1 LPDKIHT
8 DPAHPRFFGRRR
20 GKKLRTTA
28 QGLIETLLPKLSIA
42 LPPEGQGL
50 DPATLFDHAKS
61 EYWLEVG
68 FGGGEHAAWQA
79 AHNPEVGLIGA
90 EVFLNGIASLLGHI
104 EEGRIDNIRIYPE
117 DVRQLLPRLPKASLS
132 RVFVLF
138 PDPWPKS
145 RHVDRRFVHDDN
157 LDVIAP
163 LLRPGGILRVA
174 SDDATYKAWAQEVMA
189 SRQDFENITED
200 PGKKPEDWPAT
211 RYEAKAL
218 KAGRVPIFLS
228 YRRIADPASS

>member
-1 LPDKIHT
+1 AAKLKI
-8 DPAHPRFFGRRR
+8 P
-20 GKKLRTTA
+20 
-28 QGLIETLLPKLSIA
+28 
-42 LPPEGQGL
+42 LPPEGQRL
-50 DPATLFDHAKS
+50 DPASLFDSPKR

-79 AHNPEVGLIGA
+79 ANNPDVGLIAA
-90 EVFLNGIASLLGHI
+90 EVFVNGIASLLGHI
-104 EEGRIDNIRIYPE
+104 EEGGLENIRIYAE
-117 DVRQLLPRLPKASLS
+117 DVRQLMPRLPQAILS

-145 RHVDRRFVHDDN
+145 RHVDRRFVHDNN

-163 LLRPGGILRVA
+163 LMREGGILRVA
-174 SDDATYKAWAQEVMA
+174 SDDETYKAWAQEVMA
-189 SRQDFENITED
+189 GRKDFVSITED
-200 PGKKPEDWPAT
+200 PSIKPEDWPAT

-228 YRRIADPASS
+228 YKRI

>member
-1 LPDKIHT
+1 LPEQIHT
-8 DPAHPRFFGRRR
+8 DQAHPRFFGRRR

-28 QGLIETLLPKLSIA
+28 QGLVETLLPKLKIP

-50 DPATLFDHAKS
+50 DPATLFDGLKR

-79 AHNPEVGLIGA
+79 SHNPDIGLIAA

-104 EEGRIDNIRIYPE
+104 DDGEIKNIRIYAE
-117 DVRQLLPRLPKASLS
+117 DVRQLLPRLPQGILS

-145 RHVDRRFVHDDN
+145 RHADRRFIHDNN

-163 LLRPGGILRVA
+163 LMRPGAILRVA
-174 SDDATYKAWAQEVMA
+174 SDDETYKAWAQEVMA
-189 SRQDFENITED
+189 GRKDFASITED
-200 PGKKPEDWPAT
+200 PFKKPEDWPAT
-211 RYEAKAL
+211 RYEAKAI

-228 YRRIADPASS
+228 YIKI